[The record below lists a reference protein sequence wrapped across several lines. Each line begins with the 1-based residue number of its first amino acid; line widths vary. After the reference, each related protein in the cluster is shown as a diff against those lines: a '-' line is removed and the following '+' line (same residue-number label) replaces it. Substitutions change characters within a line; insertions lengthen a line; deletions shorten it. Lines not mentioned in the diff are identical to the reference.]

1 MAKTPVDKWNAQLA
15 KYRKATQT
23 IIGLSKNI
31 RYAGVLNAYGRTL
44 TGVIR
49 PELKPLLSSKQIRD
63 EFSIISTLISL
74 RNDITIDTIGRLSY
88 VKFEHQKVTVLVLQ
102 KKNVTYYVT
111 VNRKEKDLEKIISEI
126 KKTI

>member
-1 MAKTPVDKWNAQLA
+1 MEKTPADKWNAKLA
-15 KYRKATQT
+15 KYRKTTQA

-31 RYAGVLNAYGRTL
+31 RYAGVINAYGRTL

-74 RNDITIDTIGRLSY
+74 RNDITIDTIGKLSY
-88 VKFEHQKVTVLVLQ
+88 VKFEHQKVIVLALQ

>member
-1 MAKTPVDKWNAQLA
+1 MEKTPADKWNAKLA
-15 KYRKATQT
+15 KYRKTTQA
-23 IIGLSKNI
+23 IIGLSKNV
-31 RYAGVLNAYGRTL
+31 RYAGVINAYGRTL

-74 RNDITIDTIGRLSY
+74 RNDITIDTIGKLSY
-88 VKFEHQKVTVLVLQ
+88 VKFEHQKVIVLALQ

>member
-1 MAKTPVDKWNAQLA
+1 ME
-15 KYRKATQT
+15 RQT
-23 IIGLSKNI
+23 SQVQKDNSGN
-31 RYAGVLNAYGRTL
+31 NRTL
-44 TGVIR
+44 KEHQIRRSDKRLWQNVDRGDQTGTKTIAK
-49 PELKPLLSSKQIRD
+49 LKQIRD

-74 RNDITIDTIGRLSY
+74 RNDITIDTIGKLSY
-88 VKFEHQKVTVLVLQ
+88 VKFEHQKVTVLALQ